1 MNDTRELLERVGG
14 RFAFPDEAFE
24 RLERRRDRKRRNRR
38 IGAGALAIILAIV
51 SFVALTRAFHGTQRP
66 ADEPKPKPQGI
77 FSEVGGW
84 IAYGNEE
91 GIWAVDPSHPSD
103 QSGQIQLSTEEGIP
117 LAWSSDGSN
126 LLISRGS
133 RLAFSGGQMHWEESD
148 ASRRGLFVLHANGT
162 ETRLVPGVVSGAS
175 FSPDGTTVVFAPALF
190 LPAYLDPGSIALD
203 PGIYQVDADGG
214 VPRLLLAP
222 SRRYS
227 PELDSSIRT
236 ELSLPTFS
244 PDGTQIAYID
254 GNGDWGNSLRV
265 INADGSDVHVLD
277 GTDLHLLLGG
287 ARSLGGHTIGLSWSP
302 DGTHL
307 AVGVRMRE
315 PRPNGIFIAA
325 ADGSGLTLTI
335 PHGGN
340 PHWSPDGSRIS
351 FDHGLGRGSDG
362 LQIAEPDGKHVQ
374 SFGYAASGPW
384 NPLVAGQEVA
394 EVPAAREVA
403 EVPAASDGLT
413 LTSTLLLV
421 VALLALVAGA
431 FLIRRRMVQRP

>member
-1 MNDTRELLERVGG
+1 MRVTTVDLEPGN
-14 RFAFPDEAFE
+14 FE
-24 RLERRRDRKRRNRR
+24 RLIRRRDRKRRNQR
-38 IGAGALAIILAIV
+38 IGAGALAIILALV
-51 SFVALTRAFHGTQRP
+51 SFVALTRAFPTPSVRRTSQRRS
-66 ADEPKPKPQGI
+66 PQGI

-84 IAYGNEE
+84 IVVRERGRDLGGGPVTSQRSE
-91 GIWAVDPSHPSD
+91 
-103 QSGQIQLSTEEGIP
+103 SGQIQLSTEEGIP

-148 ASRRGLFVLHANGT
+148 ASRRGLFVLNADGT
-162 ETRLVPGVVSGAS
+162 GTRLVPDVVSGAS

-203 PGIYQVDADGG
+203 PGIYLIEADGG

-227 PELDSSIRT
+227 PEQDISLRT

-254 GNGDWGNSLRV
+254 GYGDWGNSLRV
-265 INADGSDVHVLD
+265 MNADGSDVHVLD

-287 ARSLGGHTIGLSWSP
+287 ARSLGGHTTGLSWSP

-307 AVGVRMRE
+307 AVGLRMRE
-315 PRPNGIFIAA
+315 PGPNGIFIAA
-325 ADGSGLTLTI
+325 ADGSGLTQTI
-335 PHGGN
+335 PHGEN
-340 PHWSPDGSRIS
+340 PYWSPDGSRIS

-403 EVPAASDGLT
+403 EVPAASEGLM
-413 LTSTLLLV
+413 LTWR
-421 VALLALVAGA
+421 LLAVAVLLAVVAGA
-431 FLIRRRMVQRP
+431 ALIRRRMVQRSSP

>member
-1 MNDTRELLERVGG
+1 MIPWVLAAAMLVLAASSCSNDASVGAPTSNPTTAASG
-14 RFAFPDEAFE
+14 EPSPGTSPTPSPASEAKGF
-24 RLERRRDRKRRNRR
+24 
-38 IGAGALAIILAIV
+38 GIL
-51 SFVALTRAFHGTQRP
+51 
-66 ADEPKPKPQGI
+66 
-77 FSEVGGW
+77 SEVGGW
-84 IAYGNEE
+84 IAYGSEE

-133 RLAFSGGQMHWEESD
+133 QLAFSGGQLHWEEPD
-148 ASRRGLFVLHANGT
+148 ASRRGLFVLHADGT
-162 ETRLVPGVVSGAS
+162 ETRLVPDVVSGAS
-175 FSPDGTTVVFAPALF
+175 FSPDGTTVVFAPAVF

-227 PELDSSIRT
+227 PELDSSTRT
-236 ELSLPTFS
+236 MLSLPTFS

-265 INADGSDVHVLD
+265 MNADGSDVHVLD

-307 AVGVRMRE
+307 AVGVRMHE
-315 PRPNGIFIAA
+315 PSGIYIAA

-335 PHGGN
+335 PHGTN
-340 PHWSPDGSRIS
+340 PRWSPDGSRIS

-421 VALLALVAGA
+421 MALLALIAGTV
-431 FLIRRRMVQRP
+431 LVRRRMVQRP